1 MLVGC
6 TFSAFVLSLT
16 SSVTVNQVESS
27 FLWTAHCLSSE
38 VKFHDAFILMPLHSG
53 DGIVCLPRE
62 LMGLLE
68 GQIRALGVIQIMR
81 IKHRTEAVCTA
92 LNPGSWSSCVYTWF
106 FFFLHN
112 WHHTQWDWHATYCA
126 NEAPM
131 VSYHMCGFASCIFMQ
146 IFVLELFSMLIH
158 VNFIHHF

>member
-6 TFSAFVLSLT
+6 TFSAFVLILT

-106 FFFLHN
+106 FFFYTIGIILNETDMLPTVLMRHL
-112 WHHTQWDWHATYCA
+112 WYHTICA
-126 NEAPM
+126 
-131 VSYHMCGFASCIFMQ
+131 VLQVVFSCKYLFWSFFPCWFM
-146 IFVLELFSMLIH
+146 
-158 VNFIHHF
+158 